1 MEQVFGGVKM
11 PFSIYTYSNP
21 YEINK
26 ELYWD
31 SIRNCPHFCVSQT
44 MANGMMGTYEEMTA
58 GKVSTV
64 ENLVNGLFAYWE
76 SSECKIKQYTDIDEA
91 ITRLDIS
98 TNSEKIKH
106 SLRFN
111 RKEISN
117 SLRILFELNMSI
129 EDMRIDIMTEEQQ
142 YLVELYRIISESEL
156 VRDFILKR
164 HFTEVEIENAIRE
177 GMKLE
182 QDNVDLSSIDVDTIV
197 IHGVHQFS
205 PMILQT
211 VELVAKYK
219 RVILLFNYQLQY
231 KNVYQTWIDVYS
243 SFDLPIKSQF
253 TNEFRPNPL
262 LSNSF
267 DGNLLADR
275 MANLIEGRPE
285 ENEEDCPFEILEF
298 DNNTEFASY
307 VASVYENAQKRQERE
322 KESRKST
329 LYYMQEQFYAANNS
343 VNNILKIYYPG
354 QFGERHFL
362 TYPIGHFFLSITN
375 MWNAEEGGIQ
385 IENMNDIA
393 ECLNSGFIREET
405 PGKLYSIFNRTKE
418 FFLREKTINQIIE
431 LLGKLKKRIAKAEK
445 DANEKRIGSRLIYF
459 DVTSDEI
466 DILAAALNQLNQIT
480 RLFYDDFEDTENN
493 FNKFYKKIK
502 EFLENRILEAEDL
515 EDEFRDVVKRV
526 LIRLEEVNKIS
537 ATGSFD
543 VLKETMA
550 YYLKQESKKGLSANW
565 IVRDFEQIDGD
576 ILKSKKQN
584 KDIVYH
590 FACLSDN
597 DMNVTR
603 RDRFPWPLDVN
614 FFEIAQDPIDWK
626 YQVYIKSRREY
637 KNFKRYA
644 LIYGLQ
650 FNRVKFKLSYVK
662 NVDDKEN
669 EMFYVFKILDAKK
682 AYPKYKQTEALPES
696 VRHLELD
703 VDTTNNYGQYDY
715 YRYRICK
722 YKFLLESTIEKRAIF
737 REHFLLLKYLE
748 ILLENAARVILQ
760 GQIATEDVILTT
772 LNDEYK
778 KLERKFEF
786 VKDMHTERMDIIT
799 NSKKYLL
806 KSVLKNETSFPMLNS
821 IDDIYMK
828 KREEFIYLQLGNG
841 DGSYSTCFKYV
852 LQGEIDTR
860 LSSSK
865 VNAIGYIRSCGEWC
879 QYCAVREICLEPY
892 KYGKNKE

>member
-1 MEQVFGGVKM
+1 M

-31 SIRNCPHFCVSQT
+31 SIKNCPHFCVSQT

-64 ENLVNGLFAYWE
+64 ENLVKGLFAYWE
-76 SSECKIKQYTDIDEA
+76 SSECKIKQYTVIDEA
-91 ITRLDIS
+91 INRLNI
-98 TNSEKIKH
+98 TENSDKIKQ

-111 RKEISN
+111 RKQLSN
-117 SLRILFELNMSI
+117 SLRILFELDMGI
-129 EDMRIDIMTEEQQ
+129 EEMRTELMTEEQRH
-142 YLVELYRIISESEL
+142 LVELYRIIRKSDL
-156 VRDFILKR
+156 VQDFTLKR
-164 HFTEVEIENAIRE
+164 HFSEVEIENAIRD

-182 QDNVDLSSIDVDTIV
+182 RENADISAVDVDTIV

-211 VELVAKYK
+211 IELVAKYK
-219 RVILLFNYQLQY
+219 RVILLFNYQQQY

-253 TNEFRPNPL
+253 TNEFKPNPL
-262 LSNSF
+262 LANSYE
-267 DGNLLADR
+267 GNLLADR
-275 MANLIEGRPE
+275 MANLVEGHPE
-285 ENEEDCPFEILEF
+285 KNEEECPFEVMEF

-307 VASVYENAQKRQERE
+307 VAGVFEDALKRQEKDKDAR
-322 KESRKST
+322 RST

-385 IENMNDIA
+385 IENMNDIV

-418 FFLREKTINQIIE
+418 FFVRAETIDQITE
-431 LLGKLKKRIAKAEK
+431 LLGKLKKRIGKAEK
-445 DANEKRIGSRLIYF
+445 DATEKCIGSRLVYF
-459 DVTSDEI
+459 DVIPEEI
-466 DILAAALNQLNQIT
+466 DTLVAALEQLNQIT
-480 RLFYDDFEDTENN
+480 KLFYADFEDTENN
-493 FNKFYKKIK
+493 FKKFYRRIK
-502 EFLENRILEAEDL
+502 EFLETRILEAEDL

-526 LIRLEEVNKIS
+526 LIRLEEVDKID

-550 YYLKQESKKGLSANW
+550 YYLKQEAKKGISANW

-576 ILKSKKQN
+576 ILKSRKQN

-603 RDRFPWPLDVN
+603 RDRFPWPLDVT
-614 FFEIAQDPIDWK
+614 FFEVAQDPIDWK
-626 YQVYIKSRREY
+626 YQVYVKSRREY

-669 EMFYVFKILDAKK
+669 EMFYLLRILEAQK
-682 AYPKYKQTEALPES
+682 AYPEVKPAGALPEA
-696 VRHLELD
+696 VRQLRLEIN
-703 VDTTNNYGQYDY
+703 TENNYGQYDF

-722 YKFLLESTIEKRAIF
+722 YRFLLESTIEKRAVF
-737 REHFLLLKYLE
+737 RDHFLLLKYLE
-748 ILLENAARVILQ
+748 ILLENAARVTLQ
-760 GQIATEDVILTT
+760 GQIATEDVLLDS
-772 LNDEYK
+772 LNYEYR

-786 VKDMHTERMDIIT
+786 VKNMHTERMDIIT
-799 NSKKYLL
+799 NAKNYLQ
-806 KSVLKNETSFPMLNS
+806 KSVLKTSTTFPMVNPT
-821 IDDIYMK
+821 DDIYMK

-841 DGSYSTCFKYV
+841 DVNFSGYFKDV
-852 LQGEIDTR
+852 PQGEIDIR
-860 LSSSK
+860 LNSNR
-865 VNAIGYIRSCGEWC
+865 VDAAGYAKSCGEWC

-892 KYGKNKE
+892 KYGRN

>member
-1 MEQVFGGVKM
+1 M

-31 SIRNCPHFCVSQT
+31 SIKNCPHFCVSQT
-44 MANGMMGTYEEMTA
+44 MANGMMGTYKEMTA

-64 ENLVNGLFAYWE
+64 ENLVKGFFAYWE
-76 SSECKIKQYTDIDEA
+76 SSECKIKQYMVIDEA
-91 ITRLDIS
+91 INRLNIAE
-98 TNSEKIKH
+98 NVEKIKQ

-111 RKEISN
+111 RKQLSN
-117 SLRILFELNMSI
+117 SLRILFELDMSI
-129 EDMRIDIMTEEQQ
+129 EEMQTELMTEEQR
-142 YLVELYRIISESEL
+142 LIVELYGIIRKSDL
-156 VRDFILKR
+156 VQDFTLKR
-164 HFTEVEIENAIRE
+164 HFSEAEIENAIRE

-182 QDNVDLSSIDVDTIV
+182 REDADLSAVDVDTIV

-211 VELVAKYK
+211 IELVAKYK
-219 RVILLFNYQLQY
+219 RVILLFNYQQQY

-253 TNEFRPNPL
+253 MNEFKPNPL
-262 LSNSF
+262 LTNSYE
-267 DGNLLADR
+267 GNLLADR
-275 MANLIEGRPE
+275 MANLIEGNPE
-285 ENEEDCPFEILEF
+285 KNEECPFEVMEF

-307 VASVYENAQKRQERE
+307 VAEVFENALKRQERD
-322 KESRKST
+322 KDARRST

-385 IENMNDIA
+385 IESMNDIV
-393 ECLNSGFIREET
+393 ECLNSGFIKEET

-418 FFLREKTINQIIE
+418 FFVRAETINQITD
-431 LLGKLKKRIAKAEK
+431 LLGKLKKRIRKAEK
-445 DANEKRIGSRLIYF
+445 DVTEKRISSRLVYF
-459 DVTSDEI
+459 DVTSEEI
-466 DILAAALNQLNQIT
+466 DILVAALEQLDQIT
-480 RLFYDDFEDTENN
+480 KLFYADFEDTENN
-493 FNKFYKKIK
+493 FKKFYKRIK
-502 EFLENRILEAEDL
+502 EFLEIRILEAEDL

-526 LIRLEEVNKIS
+526 LIRLEEVDKIDV
-537 ATGSFD
+537 TGSFD

-550 YYLKQESKKGLSANW
+550 YYLKQEAKKGISANW

-576 ILKSKKQN
+576 ILKSRKQN

-603 RDRFPWPLDVN
+603 RDRFPWPLNVT
-614 FFEIAQDPIDWK
+614 FFEVAQDPIDWK
-626 YQVYIKSRREY
+626 YQVYVKSRREY

-669 EMFYVFKILDAKK
+669 EMFYLLKILEATRTYPEAKT
-682 AYPKYKQTEALPES
+682 ANALPET
-696 VRHLELD
+696 VRNLHLELNPE
-703 VDTTNNYGQYDY
+703 NNYGQYDF

-722 YKFLLESTIEKRAIF
+722 YRFLLESTIEKRAVF
-737 REHFLLLKYLE
+737 RDHFLLLKYLE
-748 ILLENAARVILQ
+748 ILLENAARVTLQ
-760 GQIATEDVILTT
+760 GQIATEDMLLDT
-772 LNDEYK
+772 LNDEYR

-786 VKDMHTERMDIIT
+786 VKGIHTERMDIIT
-799 NSKKYLL
+799 NAKNYLQ
-806 KSVLKNETSFPMLNS
+806 KSVLRNSTTFPMIGSTVN
-821 IDDIYMK
+821 IYMK

-841 DGSYSTCFKYV
+841 NGSFSGYFKPV
-852 LQGEIDTR
+852 PQSEIDVR
-860 LSSSK
+860 LSSNR
-865 VNAIGYIRSCGEWC
+865 VNATGYVKSCDEWC

-892 KYGKNKE
+892 KYGRN